1 MKKDRSI
8 LLAGTFPPIRR
19 KQEIPLLTPSRR
31 MSAGML
37 HALGSWAKMKER
49 DTEWLLRGSLAWWGD
64 EERRCPMDSLCGH
77 LLWSHGL
84 LVWES
89 PLIPHSLCILGPPSK
104 KKKIR
109 CSTYLRK
116 SSISYCVVNC
126 LSLELI
132 LDPER
137 RVICSAFLSF
147 RAATR

>member
-49 DTEWLLRGSLAWWGD
+49 DTEWLLRGFLAWWGD

-89 PLIPHSLCILGPPSK
+89 PLIPHSKCIPGPPSK
-104 KKKIR
+104 KKKNQMFNLPQKK
-109 CSTYLRK
+109 YYQLLR
-116 SSISYCVVNC
+116 SQLFISRTH
-126 LSLELI
+126 LGSREESDL
-132 LDPER
+132 
-137 RVICSAFLSF
+137 LSF
-147 RAATR
+147 P